1 MVCADDKI
9 FVFVVSGVSA
19 VVFRAREKPR
29 VGETERRGDLRE
41 RVNSDKCALYELGQG
56 QSTWACRRCLH
67 SSQRVKVIM

>member
-41 RVNSDKCALYELGQG
+41 RVNSDKCALYDLDKD
-56 QSTWACRRCLH
+56 
-67 SSQRVKVIM
+67 KVHGSVEGAYIEAKG